1 MSHSDPDRRLL
12 SRTRRLLAVQNT
24 AVVALILALFG
35 SIVAYAIAHGQRS
48 DLETSLRQTA
58 ATEED
63 VVDPPAGSWIFVL
76 DAGGRLTS
84 TKDAPAGFPD
94 RAALDLVRTG
104 GTAEAAGVD
113 VGGTDYLVVTLAR
126 GDQTVQVVGSLA
138 GQEAERHRLLAALG
152 LAGLVGLAAAAAA
165 GILLARRAITP
176 LGEALA
182 RQRRFVADAS
192 HELRTPVTQLHTRA
206 QLLRQDLRAGAAPA
220 DITTDVDQLLAGSR
234 QLGEVIEDLLLST
247 QLANNA
253 GAATELD
260 LGVVAAAAVT
270 TFTVRAQQQDVTLVL
285 VPDPDGPSLVSG
297 REAALRRV
305 VVALI
310 DNALSHTPAGGRVTV
325 ALSSDQATVTLLV
338 SDTGTGFDPADAE
351 RIFDRFARGHGDHRR
366 FGLGL
371 ALAREVITGHGGTI
385 DAGGRPGQGA
395 TFAVHLPIHHEPS
408 TGTRWRRHGHASR

>member
-234 QLGEVIEDLLLST
+234 QLGEVIEDL
-247 QLANNA
+247 
-253 GAATELD
+253 
-260 LGVVAAAAVT
+260 GVVAAAAVT